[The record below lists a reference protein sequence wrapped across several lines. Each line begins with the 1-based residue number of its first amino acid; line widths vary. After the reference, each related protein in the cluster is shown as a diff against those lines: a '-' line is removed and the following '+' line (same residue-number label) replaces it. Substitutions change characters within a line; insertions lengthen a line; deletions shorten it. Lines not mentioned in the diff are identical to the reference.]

1 MTPVQIMDDEVLLNS
16 IQKEFRKKAKKNKAL
31 KHFCIEFEP
40 QEGEKYA
47 RMFSEYLEEKEMF
60 LVLLKVISQIEV
72 VAKVHSSNQS
82 ISA

>member
-47 RMFSEYLEEKEMF
+47 RMF
-60 LVLLKVISQIEV
+60 
-72 VAKVHSSNQS
+72 A
-82 ISA
+82 